1 MIKIKPLKKSTINDT
16 TLVSL
21 AIAVMLFVINIYLVK
36 NTRAHALINMVAGA
50 VALTVPLVTRYIY
63 HIQSKSIEHNFPD
76 FLRDITSNIKAGMT
90 LTQAIRMC
98 KNKNYGYLTPYV
110 NEMSAKIDW
119 GISFEKVLETFANT
133 VQNHVISRAVKTII
147 ETHRSGG
154 NISEVLDAVVSS
166 VTEIEKIKKERSTRI
181 YSQMINGYVIYFVFL
196 GVMIGMSKFLIPA
209 FNWGGTKATAG
220 TFTSVFRGIILIQSV
235 FAGLTIGK
243 LAEGSLTDGF
253 KHAFIMFL
261 FGYATILIMG

>member
-1 MIKIKPLKKSTINDT
+1 MNINRLKKNHVRDA

-21 AIAVMLFVINIYLVK
+21 TIAILLFAFNIYFVKSRTEHAIINI
-36 NTRAHALINMVAGA
+36 VAGIL
-50 VALTVPLVTRYIY
+50 ALFVPLVTRYVY
-63 HIQSKSIEHNFPD
+63 YLQQKSIERNFPD
-76 FLRDITSNIKAGMT
+76 FLRDITSNIKSGMT

-98 KNKNYGYLTPYV
+98 QGKNYGYLTPYV
-110 NEMSAKIDW
+110 NDIAAKIDW
-119 GISFEKVLETFANT
+119 GISFEKILESFANE
-133 VQNHVISRAVKTII
+133 VGNHVISRSVKTII

-154 NISEVLDAVVSS
+154 NIGEVLDAVVSS

-209 FNWGGTKATAG
+209 FNWGGTKNVAG
-220 TFTSVFRGIILIQSV
+220 TFTSVFRSIIMIQSI

-243 LAEGSLTDGF
+243 LAEGSITAGL
-253 KHAFIMFL
+253 KHAFVMFL
-261 FGYATILIMG
+261 FGYAAILIMG